1 MVPMRCFHCISMLL
15 RTANCQSRNENSS
28 IVMLTETA
36 LTDPLTDLPDWS
48 VEGKALVKRFTFPS
62 YLEGIAFV
70 NRLAAAAERANHHP
84 DLEVGWRK
92 VTVKLTTH
100 SAGGITPLD
109 VALAHEAERA
119 SRPAPA
125 GQVE

>member
-1 MVPMRCFHCISMLL
+1 
-15 RTANCQSRNENSS
+15 
-28 IVMLTETA
+28 MLTESA
-36 LTDPLTDLPDWS
+36 LKEALADLPDWS
-48 VEGKALVKRFTFPS
+48 VEGKALVRRFTFRS

-70 NRLAAAAERANHHP
+70 NRVAAAAERANHHP

-109 VALAHEAERA
+109 IALAHEADRA
-119 SRPAPA
+119 SRVPAA
-125 GQVE
+125 GDEGAAQVE